1 MALGIG
7 GSGRVCYSV
16 TIFQAITLG
25 IVEGLT
31 EFLPI
36 SSTGHM
42 ILTSSL
48 LGIQSDEFTKLFEV
62 TIQLGAIGSVLL
74 LYRKKF
80 LRAGRVDFYKKLL
93 VAVMPALLLG
103 FLFAKKIDEM
113 LESPTTVGITMLVG
127 GVALL
132 FVDNWFRE
140 GKTSNDEQMTYGQ
153 AVHVGLW
160 QVLAMIPGVSRSG
173 ATIIGGMQQ
182 GLTRK
187 AAAEFSFFLAV
198 PTMCAATGYKL
209 LKALMKQPELLSDPN
224 NLKMLLIGN
233 VVAFVVAALAIKTF
247 IGYLQRHG
255 FRLFG
260 IYRIIGGLVVLAMV
274 YGGRFQG

>member
-1 MALGIG
+1 
-7 GSGRVCYSV
+7 V
-16 TIFQAITLG
+16 
-25 IVEGLT
+25 VEGLT

-42 ILTSSL
+42 ILTSSW

-62 TIQLGAIGSVLL
+62 TIQLGAIVSVLI
-74 LYRKKF
+74 LYRNKF
-80 LRAGRVDFYKKLL
+80 LRAGRLDFYKKLITA
-93 VAVMPALLLG
+93 VAPALVLG

-127 GVALL
+127 GVILL
-132 FVDNWFRE
+132 FVDGWFRKGE
-140 GKTSNDEQMTYGQ
+140 IQTDDQIDHRHALYI
-153 AVHVGLW
+153 GLW

-209 LKALMKQPELLSDPN
+209 LKALVKQPELLSDPH
-224 NLKMLLIGN
+224 NLQMLLVGN
-233 VVAFVVAALAIKTF
+233 AVAFVVAVLAIKTF

-255 FRLFG
+255 FKIFG
-260 IYRIIGGLVVLAMV
+260 IYRILAGIVVLGMV
-274 YGGRFQG
+274 YSGHLHTS

>member
-1 MALGIG
+1 M
-7 GSGRVCYSV
+7 

-42 ILTSSL
+42 ILTSSW

-62 TIQLGAIGSVLL
+62 TIQLGAIASVLL
-74 LYRKKF
+74 LYRNKF
-80 LRAGRVDFYKKLL
+80 LRAGRSDFFKKLL
-93 VAVMPALLLG
+93 VAVVPALVLG
-103 FLFAKKIDEM
+103 FLFAKKIDQW
-113 LESPTTVGITMLVG
+113 LESPTTVGITMLLG
-127 GVALL
+127 GIVLL
-132 FVDNWFRE
+132 FVDDWFKK
-140 GKTSNDEQMTYGQ
+140 GQTSHDEQLSFRQ
-153 AVHVGLW
+153 ALNIGLW

-198 PTMCAATGYKL
+198 PTMFAATGYKL
-209 LKALMKQPELLSDPN
+209 LKALLKQPQLLSDPH
-224 NLKMLLIGN
+224 NLQMLLLGN
-233 VVAFVVAALAIKTF
+233 LVAFVVAALAIKTF

-255 FRLFG
+255 FRMFG
-260 IYRIIGGLVVLAMV
+260 LYRIVAGIVVLGLVYSGHLH
-274 YGGRFQG
+274 G

>member
-1 MALGIG
+1 
-7 GSGRVCYSV
+7 
-16 TIFQAITLG
+16 
-25 IVEGLT
+25 
-31 EFLPI
+31 
-36 SSTGHM
+36 M

-113 LESPTTVGITMLVG
+113 LESPTTVGVTMLLG
-127 GVALL
+127 GIVLL

-140 GKTSNDEQMTYGQ
+140 GKTSNDEQMTYRQ
-153 AVHVGLW
+153 AAHVGLW

-209 LKALMKQPELLSDPN
+209 LKALVKQPELLSDPH
-224 NLKMLLIGN
+224 NLQMLLLGN

-260 IYRIIGGLVVLAMV
+260 IYRIVGGLVVLAMV
-274 YGGRFQG
+274 YAGRL